1 MDLEQQLEV
10 ARTTVEQLTVRLIPT
25 KQPIPETTKELVEL
39 LRQIDQYQRPR
50 PQTITTASGGSDA
63 RPAEKPQPQHVTT
76 AFGVSNA
83 RPRP

>member
-39 LRQIDQYQRPR
+39 LRQICDRGHR
-50 PQTITTASGGSDA
+50 VIGGGASEGW
-63 RPAEKPQPQHVTT
+63 
-76 AFGVSNA
+76 
-83 RPRP
+83 